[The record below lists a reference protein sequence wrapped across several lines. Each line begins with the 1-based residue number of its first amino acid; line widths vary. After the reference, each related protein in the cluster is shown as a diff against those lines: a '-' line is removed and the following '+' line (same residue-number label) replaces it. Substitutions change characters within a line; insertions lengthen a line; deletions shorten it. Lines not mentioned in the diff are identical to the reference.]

1 MLPRRQVP
9 SPDVAPRQGLHSERA
24 APLVSTTRRIWGA
37 RVRACRSHRP
47 RCSLRVCQ
55 GVPTPLDSA
64 QTCSGP
70 AKISPDTH
78 HQQRPAPLAARHPTR
93 SEVAVCSWWPSASAT
108 SRRRVRM
115 RRSTAC
121 AAAPAPAAAQPA
133 DGGAPHRS
141 AASVARRRGSTRA
154 VVARPARPLR
164 RIAGSTER
172 TRSPSV
178 APQAG
183 QLGRVQGGRP
193 CAAQGGRRPSAAS
206 SRGPR
211 GRSCASAA
219 AQRCTGRWARQCWHS
234 HATGGV

>member
-1 MLPRRQVP
+1 M
-9 SPDVAPRQGLHSERA
+9 
-24 APLVSTTRRIWGA
+24 
-37 RVRACRSHRP
+37 
-47 RCSLRVCQ
+47 
-55 GVPTPLDSA
+55 
-64 QTCSGP
+64 
-70 AKISPDTH
+70 
-78 HQQRPAPLAARHPTR
+78 
-93 SEVAVCSWWPSASAT
+93 CSWWPVASAT

-172 TRSPSV
+172 TRSPPV

-211 GRSCASAA
+211 SLVRFGRRTALHGTMGTTVLALARNRRGLNAGNALGERESREALGRRRALAA
-219 AQRCTGRWARQCWHS
+219 RGAHGRPGGVRA
-234 HATGGV
+234 HATRARAWRASRARASDLTFKSVAKSGDLGHRHLLAK